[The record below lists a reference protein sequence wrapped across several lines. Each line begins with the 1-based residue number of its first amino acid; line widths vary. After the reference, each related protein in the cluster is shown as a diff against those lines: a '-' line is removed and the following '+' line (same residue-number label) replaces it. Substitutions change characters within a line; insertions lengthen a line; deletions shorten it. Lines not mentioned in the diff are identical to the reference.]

1 MNSFIPVFRVLGVAA
16 MVFGAMML
24 LPLGISLA
32 QGDAALMA
40 YPPSIA
46 ITVGVG
52 ALIWFLSN
60 NDKSELQRHHG
71 VLLVI
76 LAWSGLPMFATLP
89 LLFFFDR
96 AGTPISFT
104 NAYFE
109 ALSGLTTTGATVLSG
124 LDALPPSINVWR
136 CFLQWLGG
144 GGILVLMVA
153 ILPLVGVGGS
163 QVFRAEASGPM
174 KDTKLTPRM
183 AETAKG
189 LWKVYSMA
197 SAACFVAYW
206 AAGMPPMDALMHMFS
221 TISSGGFSSHDAS
234 FGYFK
239 SPLLEWIAVV
249 FMIFTSCSYALY
261 FAGLYRRDPMLIVQ
275 DTQFRGTVA
284 VMVGTSLI
292 VALVLLAKGTYA
304 DPSVALRMAFF
315 HVASIASTTGYATV
329 DYGLWPI
336 LIPVL
341 LLLVSGLASSAGS
354 TGAGVKMIRL
364 IIALKHTRREMQRIL
379 HPRMVSPVIVSRHI
393 VSPETSFAILGFLL
407 VYGASTILLTLLLLL
422 TDMKFDTA
430 VSAVV
435 TTINTTGPGLNEIGP
450 AGNFRTLTDYQKW
463 ILIVSMLLGRLEL
476 LPLFMVFSPSF
487 WRR

>member
-1 MNSFIPVFRVLGVAA
+1 MSSFIPVFRVLGVMV

-24 LPLGISLA
+24 LPLCVSLA
-32 QGDAALMA
+32 EGDAALLA

-46 ITVGVG
+46 ITVGIG
-52 ALIWFLSN
+52 ALVWFLTRY
-60 NDKSELQRHHG
+60 DHSELQRHHG
-71 VLLVI
+71 VLLVT
-76 LAWSGLPMFATLP
+76 LAWSGLPLFATLP

-96 AGTPISFT
+96 TGAPISFT

-109 ALSGLTTTGATVLSG
+109 SLSGLTTTGATVLSG

-189 LWKVYSMA
+189 LWKVYSIA

-206 AAGMPPMDALMHMFS
+206 AAGMPLMDALMHMFS

-249 FMIFTSCSYALY
+249 FMILTSCSYAVY
-261 FAGLYRRDPMLIVQ
+261 FAGLYRRDPIHIVK
-275 DTQFRGTVA
+275 DTQFQGTVA
-284 VMVGTSLI
+284 LMVGASAV
-292 VALVLLAKGTYA
+292 VALVLLVKGTYA
-304 DPSVALRMAFF
+304 DPVVAVRMAFF
-315 HVASIASTTGYATV
+315 HVASIASTTGYAVV
-329 DYGLWPI
+329 DYGLWPVF
-336 LIPVL
+336 IPVL
-341 LLLVSGLASSAGS
+341 LLLLSGLASSAGS
-354 TGAGVKMIRL
+354 TGAGIKMIRL
-364 IIALKHTRREMQRIL
+364 VIVLKHTRREMQRIL
-379 HPRMVSPVIVSRHI
+379 HPRMVSPVTVRGDA

-435 TTINTTGPGLNEIGP
+435 ATINTMGPGLNEIGP
-450 AGNFRTLTDYQKW
+450 AGNFGGLTDYQKW

-476 LPLFMVFSPSF
+476 LPVFMLFSPSF